1 MKKQRESGADL
12 RICVKARNQRFGGRM
27 GAEQRIR
34 QVGLGGY
41 AQVGESF
48 VVGEAADERVQVPDV
63 AALRSMDA
71 KRTRVRYVA
80 TRLLRAHN
88 GSMRARTGVPAA
100 RMVIG
105 ASASRVRMI
114 GEIATKPRS
123 AGKEAGS
130 FVAAEKI
137 AVVTL
142 LLRAERRTFRPF

>member
-1 MKKQRESGADL
+1 MKKQRESGAHL
-12 RICVKARNQRFGGRM
+12 RISVNACNQRLGR
-27 GAEQRIR
+27 GTRAEQRIGE
-34 QVGLGGY
+34 VGPRRDADMGQPL
-41 AQVGESF
+41 VF
-48 VVGEAADERVQVPDV
+48 GEASDQVVEVCDV
-63 AALRSMDA
+63 ARPRLADDE
-71 KRTRVRYVA
+71 RTRVRPPA
-80 TRLLRAHN
+80 AGLLRGHN